1 MGTGRLETFA
11 DGVFAIAITLL
22 VLEIPHPEVDEHLGS
37 ELVDQW
43 PAYLAY
49 VLSFV
54 TIGIIWVNHH
64 ALMVQFAR
72 ADRAFLFINVF
83 FLMCV
88 AFIPFP
94 TALIA
99 DDLGSETAMVTYG
112 LTLSAT
118 ALMFN
123 VFWHYG
129 RLRLLRA
136 DADPREVRGITR
148 SYIPGVFIYAGA
160 TAVSSWNAEV
170 GFIIY
175 SVLAAV
181 YVVSGSLWAGRDA
194 D

>member
-22 VLEIPHPEVDEHLGS
+22 VLEIPHPEVDEHLGR

-99 DDLGSETAMVTYG
+99 DDLGSDVRLEPLLEERRVETAVVG
-112 LTLSAT
+112 GRPEV
-118 ALMFN
+118 ALR
-123 VFWHYG
+123 V
-129 RLRLLRA
+129 
-136 DADPREVRGITR
+136 E
-148 SYIPGVFIYAGA
+148 
-160 TAVSSWNAEV
+160 
-170 GFIIY
+170 
-175 SVLAAV
+175 
-181 YVVSGSLWAGRDA
+181 AGR
-194 D
+194 

>member
-22 VLEIPHPEVDEHLGS
+22 VIEIPHPEVDEHLGR

-49 VLSFV
+49 ALSFV

-64 ALMVQFAR
+64 ALMVQFDR

-99 DDLGSETAMVTYG
+99 DDLGNETAMFAYG
-112 LTLSAT
+112 ATLTVT

-129 RLRLLRA
+129 RLKLLRP

-148 SYIPGVFIYAGA
+148 SYIPGVFAYAGSTLA
-160 TAVSSWNAEV
+160 SLWNAEV
-170 GFIIY
+170 GFVVY
-175 SVLAAV
+175 SLLAAA
-181 YVVSGSLWAGRDA
+181 YVVSGSLWAGREEV
-194 D
+194 